1 MTPAHTNRKGLRMV
15 SDILPNELANAKLL
29 GKFDT
34 HSPEWHD
41 ARRTRI
47 GGSEVGAIV
56 GESKYETA
64 YSLWAK
70 KTGRIEADKS
80 DNDFMYWG
88 RSLEPVIID
97 RFELEHPELE
107 VHRDCGTWVNKERE
121 WQVSNPD
128 GILLGD
134 RGYGILEIKTARY
147 EDDWRDGVPKYYMT
161 QVQWYL
167 NTFGF
172 DYAYIVCLFSGSN
185 YQEFPIKAD
194 KAWQEHD
201 LASVETFRQHLIDD
215 TKPDWDGASATYEAV
230 REQYLSVEETS
241 VELGQIALEWDKAKK
256 AVDDAK
262 SELNLKSSEILEQMG
277 EAKYGTLFGEIY
289 LTRQKRAGQ
298 KPFLAK
304 KRGQ

>member
-1 MTPAHTNRKGLRMV
+1 MVDMT
-15 SDILPNELANAKLL
+15 LPNEIGNAKLL
-29 GKFDT
+29 GQFEAN
-34 HSPEWHD
+34 SPEWHE

-56 GESKYETA
+56 GESKYESA

-70 KTGRIEADKS
+70 KTGKIPSEKL
-80 DNDFMYWG
+80 DNNFMYWG
-88 RSLEPVIID
+88 RALEPVVID
-97 RFELEHPELE
+97 KFELEHPELV

-121 WQVSNPD
+121 WQVANPD
-128 GILLGD
+128 AIIAGD
-134 RGYGILEIKTARY
+134 KGYGILEIKTARY

-167 NTFGF
+167 NTFGL

-185 YQEFPIKAD
+185 YQEFAVKAD
-194 KAWQEHD
+194 PAWQEHD

-215 TKPDWDGASATYEAV
+215 TKPDWDGSAATLEAV
-230 REQYLSVEETS
+230 REQYTYIEPSE
-241 VELGQIALEWDKAKK
+241 VELGELAKDWDRAKL
-256 AVDDAK
+256 AVDMAK
-262 SELNLKSSEILEQMG
+262 SELNQKSSEILELMG

-289 LTRQKRAGQ
+289 LVRQQRAGQ

-304 KRGQ
+304 KRGA